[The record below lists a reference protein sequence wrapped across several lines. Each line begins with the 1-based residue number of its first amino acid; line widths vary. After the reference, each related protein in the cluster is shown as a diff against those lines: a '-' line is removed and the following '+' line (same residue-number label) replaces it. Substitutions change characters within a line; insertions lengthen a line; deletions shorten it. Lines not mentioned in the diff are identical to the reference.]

1 MFEAFA
7 PLAAVDLQYGLV
19 IGGIIVGALFALL
32 LVMIS
37 FSGAEGFGRGMD
49 LRLGPGVGVVEI
61 EGTILGSRSTVRI
74 IEELGDR
81 SDVKALL
88 LRIESPGGGVVASDE
103 IYRAVRRVADE
114 EQIPVVA
121 YLGGVAASGGYYIAC
136 AADSIVAHPASTTG
150 SIGVIVQYVVA
161 EELFRKLGI
170 EWETL
175 TTGPYK
181 SMGTPFEASTEQQ
194 REWFQA
200 VIDDDY
206 EQFLDVVREGR
217 VMEEDELR
225 RYADGRIFT
234 GRQAVEWGFADR
246 TGGFRDAIAL
256 AGSMAD
262 LGEDPHLITI
272 RVSRRLSLWDLL
284 LGRAGLREVRE
295 ELGIGP
301 LDGPGV
307 YYLMRW

>member
-1 MFEAFA
+1 M
-7 PLAAVDLQYGLV
+7 PGRRSPYGRL
-19 IGGIIVGALFALL
+19 ILWTGGLFALL

-37 FSGAEGFGRGMD
+37 FSGAEGLGSGMD

-61 EGTILGSRSTVRI
+61 EGTILGSRTTVRI

-103 IYRAVRRVADE
+103 IYRAVRRVAE
-114 EQIPVVA
+114 EEEIPVVA
-121 YLGGVAASGGYYIAC
+121 YLGSVAASGGYYIAC

-181 SMGTPFEASTEQQ
+181 SMGTPFEASTERQ
-194 REWFQA
+194 REWFQT

-206 EQFLDVVREGR
+206 EQFLDVIEAGR
-217 VMEEDELR
+217 DMMEEDEIR

-246 TGGFRDAIAL
+246 TGDFREAVAL
-256 AGSMAD
+256 AGNMAD
-262 LGEDPHLITI
+262 LGEDPHLIRI
-272 RVSRRLSLWDLL
+272 RVSRRLTVWDLL
-284 LGRAGLREVRE
+284 FGRAGLREVRE